1 MNEPENEPETPEGEI
16 TERVFF
22 CTQDGAHKFWRVLI
36 RGEMQTVSWGRI
48 GTAGQ
53 LLVRSFAGG
62 AEVQAATDTLIAQ
75 KIAKGYVEVSLEEAA
90 QTMPVPVTRAASG
103 EAGQLSL
110 FDQPAFEEA
119 AEEPDAAAPTP
130 ATPPSLFD

>member
-1 MNEPENEPETPEGEI
+1 MNEAETPEGKI

-22 CTQDGAHKFWRVLI
+22 CTQDGAHKFWRVLVKD
-36 RGEMQTVSWGRI
+36 EAQTVSWGRI

-53 LLVRSFAGG
+53 LLMRPFASG
-62 AEVQAATDTLIAQ
+62 AEAQAATETLIAQ

-90 QTMPVPVTRAASG
+90 QTAPVPVARAASG
-103 EAGQLSL
+103 DAEQLSL
-110 FDQPAFEEA
+110 FDQPASKGA
-119 AEEPDAAAPTP
+119 AEESDAAAPTP